1 MSDTLYHTSGHRA
14 PVWRRVRSESMGPIR
29 HVDLS
34 DDRASR
40 RSPWV
45 ITGRTTTQPLRL
57 KKSSWKMHQEHA
69 ADSDMVEA
77 N

>member
-1 MSDTLYHTSGHRA
+1 MSDTPLSHVGHRA
-14 PVWRRVRSESMGPIR
+14 PVWPTSAFRVDGPIR

-45 ITGRTTTQPLRL
+45 ITGAPPLNL
-57 KKSSWKMHQEHA
+57 CA
-69 ADSDMVEA
+69 
-77 N
+77 

>member
-1 MSDTLYHTSGHRA
+1 MS
-14 PVWRRVRSESMGPIR
+14 
-29 HVDLS
+29 DLS